1 MLIEH
6 LAFMVADPEAVAKW
20 YGANLG
26 LREIRKGGG
35 GDIFVA
41 DDSGQ
46 VVLQLEDARL
56 LEGGKSGHGDQHPG
70 VLHLAFS
77 VEDVPGTRERLL
89 SAGATS
95 YDEVVV
101 TPDGDEMTTL
111 RDPWG
116 LPFQLVKRKDA
127 LRRLDH

>member
-6 LAFMVADPEAVAKW
+6 VAFMVAEPEAVAKW
-20 YGANLG
+20 YCEHLG
-26 LREIRKGGG
+26 LQEVRKGGG
-35 GDIFVA
+35 GDIFIG

-56 LEGGKSGHGDQHPG
+56 LEGKAPGHGNQHPG
-70 VLHLAFS
+70 VLHMAFS
-77 VEDVPGTRERLL
+77 TGDVAGTRERLL
-89 SAGATS
+89 AAGATA

-116 LPFQLVKRKDA
+116 LPFQLVKRKDP
-127 LRRLDH
+127 LRVSG